1 MYRCLYHPK
10 NPGFDLGEATGAPKN
25 RYAPLCLCKDRP
37 NLGLCLIRGYELF
50 SFQPSLHAVVIDED
64 QDGHLLPRLL
74 PL

>member
-1 MYRCLYHPK
+1 MSK
-10 NPGFDLGEATGAPKN
+10 GEATGAPKN
-25 RYAPLCLCKDRP
+25 RYAPFCLCKDRP

>member
-1 MYRCLYHPK
+1 MTVIAPRS
-10 NPGFDLGEATGAPKN
+10 GEATGAPKN
-25 RYAPLCLCKDRP
+25 RYAPFCLCKDRP

-64 QDGHLLPRLL
+64 QDGHLLPPLL